1 MDTQTLMQTQVTPP
15 LTTSIQNHMDEYHEQ
30 GFTIFRNVI
39 DESLLQEMNEHYHW
53 LRKKFSEFRPE
64 HLHHPL
70 MRDDAFWVRVVTDSR
85 LLDIAELFLG
95 SNLACFTAH
104 YICKPPFTSQAVL
117 WHQDGAYWKLEP
129 MKAATLW
136 LAVDESTPENGCLK
150 MIPGSHRMPLH
161 KIKVRHDVPNMLS
174 SIVDY
179 DEFDLA
185 DAVDVVLQP
194 GDVSVHHPHI
204 IHGSEANTSA
214 KRRCGLDLGYMS
226 TDTIISNEGLY
237 LHPILVRGK
246 ALPYINKYRAWP
258 MFNEEHSMPFH
269 GCEDWDRHAELM
281 NQNNTNV
288 IYQKPDEESVVDI
301 TRRMISRLTEGT
313 TKR

>member
-1 MDTQTLMQTQVTPP
+1 MNIQPLVNPSITPPALSSTQVH
-15 LTTSIQNHMDEYHEQ
+15 LDEYHDN

-39 DESLLQEMNEHYHW
+39 DEGLLREINDHYHW
-53 LRKKFSEFRPE
+53 LRTKFSEFRPE

-85 LLDIAELFLG
+85 LLDIAEIFLG
-95 SNLACFTAH
+95 ENLACFTAH
-104 YICKPPFTSQAVL
+104 YICKPPIDGQAVL

-136 LAVDESTPENGCLK
+136 LAVDESTSENGCLR

-161 KIKVRHDVPNMLS
+161 NIKVRHDIPNMLS

-185 DAVDVVLQP
+185 DAVDIVLQP
-194 GDVSVHHPHI
+194 GDISVHHPHI
-204 IHGSEANTSA
+204 IHGSERNTSA

-226 TDTIISNEGLY
+226 TDTRISNEGLY
-237 LHPILVRGK
+237 LNPILVRGE
-246 ALPYINKYRAWP
+246 AIASINHYRAWP
-258 MFNEEHSMPFH
+258 EFNENDSIRFS
-269 GCEDWDRHAELM
+269 GCEHWNSHAEQM
-281 NQNNTNV
+281 NLQNKNV
-288 IYQKPDEESVVDI
+288 IYRKHDDESVIDI
-301 TRRMISRLTEGT
+301 TKRMMSRLSEGT
-313 TKR
+313 TKK